1 MQCHRC
7 SGQAARPGYKAVI
20 VPGHGYEPTRELELA
35 IKEFCNRR
43 LAEYKWVRLVEFV
56 SAMPK
61 TISGKIKKTEL
72 RKG

>member
-1 MQCHRC
+1 MGRLRKVQ
-7 SGQAARPGYKAVI
+7 G
-20 VPGHGYEPTRELELA
+20 ELEILIA
-35 IKEFCNRR
+35 RKKSLEDDYRR